1 MSGSLVILLLKGSKV
16 IRLTVPV
23 LLRIARRGVNSRP
36 IRITFDTDQK
46 VIRSSVN
53 GVLD

>member
-1 MSGSLVILLLKGSKV
+1 M

-23 LLRIARRGVNSRP
+23 LLRIARRGVNGRP

-46 VIRSSVN
+46 VIQSSVN
-53 GVLD
+53 GVLGVYQKEV